1 MTDFLFPLP
10 PSLIDNLR
18 DRYAEPH
25 RHYHT
30 QAHIDALL
38 GHLAAHRQLAREPR
52 HIEAAIWYHDVVYD
66 PRRDDNEVCSA
77 DVVRFELMSI
87 GWLGVD
93 VERVALMVEATQT
106 HLADEADTDTLLF
119 LDLDLSVL
127 AAPPAAYDA
136 YAVAIRAEYQWVPDD
151 AYRAGRAAVL
161 RTFAERSVLYRTPEL
176 RAAWEAGARANLARE
191 LATLTG

>member
-38 GHLAAHRQLAREPR
+38 GHLATHRQLAREPR

-93 VERVALMVEATQT
+93 VERVALMVEATKT
-106 HLADEADTDTLLF
+106 HLADDADTDTLLF

-127 AAPPAAYDA
+127 AAPPAAYDT
-136 YAVAIRAEYQWVPDD
+136 YAVAIRAEYHWVPDE

-161 RTFAERSVLYRTPEL
+161 RTFADRPVVYRTPAL
-176 RAAWEAGARANLARE
+176 RAAWDAAARANLARE

>member
-10 PSLIDNLR
+10 PSLVDNLR

-30 QAHIDALL
+30 LAHIEALL
-38 GHLAAHRQLAREPR
+38 GHLAAHRHLAREPR

-93 VERVALMVEATQT
+93 VERVAGMVEATQ
-106 HLADEADTDTLLF
+106 HHRADDSDADTLFF

-127 AAPPAAYDA
+127 AASPAAYDA
-136 YAVAIRAEYQWVPDD
+136 YARAIRLEYGWVTDD
-151 AYRAGRAAVL
+151 AYRTGRAAVL
-161 RTFAERSVLYRTPEL
+161 RSFTDRPALYRTPEL
-176 RAAWEAGARANLARE
+176 RAEWEARARANLARE